1 MRRARAGSVGPA
13 RNASDQHTHLVE
25 SQVSLSTPHN
35 ECSITL
41 TLVGENQALTRIVH
55 DMCRMAIDHAI
66 EPLRNPAIEP

>member
-1 MRRARAGSVGPA
+1 MHVA
-13 RNASDQHTHLVE
+13 E
-25 SQVSLSTPHN
+25 SRVSLSAPQN

-66 EPLRNPAIEP
+66 EPLRNPLIDP